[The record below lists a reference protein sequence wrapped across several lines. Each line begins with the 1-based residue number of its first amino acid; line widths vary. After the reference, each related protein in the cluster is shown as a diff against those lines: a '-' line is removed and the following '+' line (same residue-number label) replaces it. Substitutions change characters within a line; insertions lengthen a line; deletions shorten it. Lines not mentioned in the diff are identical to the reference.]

1 VFLKSVAGMLIS
13 VACCTFVAF
22 ASDHVKAK
30 RREKAAK

>member
-1 VFLKSVAGMLIS
+1 MLIS

-22 ASDHVKAK
+22 VADHVKAK